1 MLFANPLHGDF
12 LKPNFPVDV
21 QEKNGSYV
29 VNAELPGVKK
39 ENVEINIDNDRLTI
53 SASIEQYDQ
62 KSNEGAIIQSERYFG
77 SVSRTIFLPTAI
89 DKNASAARFKDG
101 LLEITLGK
109 LKNTHG
115 KNLEIKS

>member
-89 DKNASAARFKDG
+89 DKNASTARFKDG

-115 KNLEIKS
+115 NNLEIKS